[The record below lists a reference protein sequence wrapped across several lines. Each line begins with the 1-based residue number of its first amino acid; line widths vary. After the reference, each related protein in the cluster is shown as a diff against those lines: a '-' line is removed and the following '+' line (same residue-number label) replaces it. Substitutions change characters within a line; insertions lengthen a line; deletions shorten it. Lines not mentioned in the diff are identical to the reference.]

1 MSSARIAYV
10 GQDRQLHVVTAHGK
24 DAAQWTFSLA
34 NNPLLLWGQPDIVPF
49 GYAWPCWSPDG
60 SKIACF
66 QLPTDQNPE
75 DPVQIHVLE
84 DRGLKQHEL
93 MQIPGRIPVYMNWQ
107 PNGEGLAVLLQ
118 TEEHMELAYCSLD
131 QPGQLRVLYQAAP
144 LFFDWGPQ
152 ARRLYVHAG
161 SPSQPEMNAFVV
173 RDTQGELPDEV
184 LPQTPGRYCR
194 PLILDDRIVHAARV
208 NGMEH
213 LVCSDLQGKNERILL
228 EYEGLG
234 AVMPARSRNS
244 VVFSSAP
251 NAGQT
256 PYRGAS
262 LINLDNQTTIRL
274 TEDDLLCF
282 FWSDKGEQL
291 VYVRMIH
298 ESNSLAWCSVRPN
311 ENPVEHIRFRPSREM
326 LYYLHFFDQ
335 FAETHPLISADGR
348 HLVFAGLLETEVSEN
363 KPQLFVLDLRG
374 ADKLRCVG
382 QGTFGCFEPC
392 AASPQS
398 IKSDHL

>member
-1 MSSARIAYV
+1 MSTARIAYV
-10 GQDRQLHVVTAHGK
+10 GVDRQLHVVTAQGK
-24 DAAQWTFSLA
+24 NASQWTFSLA
-34 NNPLLLWGQPDIVPF
+34 NNPLLMWGKPDIVPC

-66 QLPTDQNPE
+66 QLPTDQNPQ

-84 DRGLKQHEL
+84 DQGIKQHEL

-131 QPGQLRVLYQAAP
+131 KPGQLRVLYQAAP
-144 LFFDWGPQ
+144 LFFDWGPE
-152 ARRLYVHAG
+152 ARRVYVHAG

-173 RDTQGELPDEV
+173 RDTEGELPDEV

-194 PLILDDRIVHAARV
+194 PLILGNSIVHVAHV
-208 NGMEH
+208 NGRER
-213 LVCSDLQGKNERILL
+213 LVCSDLLGENEHVLL

-234 AVMPARSRNS
+234 AAMPARSRKS

-262 LINLDNQTTIRL
+262 LISLIGKPAVRL
-274 TEDDLLCF
+274 TDDDILCF

-291 VYVRMIH
+291 VYIRMIP
-298 ESNSLAWCSVRPN
+298 ESNFLSWCSVRPN
-311 ENPVEHIRFRPSREM
+311 ENPVELIQFRPSREM

-335 FAETHPLISADGR
+335 FAETHQLISEDGR
-348 HLVFAGLLETEVSEN
+348 YLVFSGIIKSEAPEN
-363 KPQLFVLDLRG
+363 KPQIYVLDLRG
-374 ADKLRCVG
+374 AQPLKCVG

-392 AASPQS
+392 AVDQHS
-398 IKSDHL
+398 IKSDNL